1 MNALTEGGQDTR
13 QRLIDSARSL
23 IYARSYAD
31 VGVQAICEHAHV
43 KKGSFYHFFPS
54 KKDLTLAVLDH
65 LYIEFKSGL
74 IGKAFATDIPPMQR
88 FLRMAEMVYRFQQ
101 QVADS
106 TGHILGCPFGNLSTE
121 LSSQEEEIRQK
132 ISEIFDRFQ
141 EVTRQTLQEAV
152 EAGDIGDIDI
162 DATAE
167 AMYAYLEGV
176 MLMAK
181 TRNDAGMIKVLGPA
195 VADIRIPKKL
205 N

>member
-13 QRLIDSARSL
+13 QRLIDSARAL
-23 IYARSYAD
+23 IYARSYSD
-31 VGVQAICEHAHV
+31 VGVQAICEHANV

-65 LYIEFKSGL
+65 LFIEFKTGL
-74 IGKAFATDIPPMQR
+74 IGKAFADDIPPMQR
-88 FLRMAEMVYRFQQ
+88 FLRMAEMVYRFQKE
-101 QVADS
+101 VADS

-141 EVTRQTLQEAV
+141 EITRQTLLEAV
-152 EAGDIGDIDI
+152 EAGEIGDIDI
-162 DATAE
+162 EATAE

-181 TRNDAGMIKVLGPA
+181 TRNDAEMIKLLAPA
-195 VADIRIPKKL
+195 VADIRIPK
-205 N
+205 NTN